1 MTVPNPDHVT
11 DPSVLRTEAEAEKAR
26 AAFVAESK
34 RNLGE
39 RCPECGALG
48 SLEERDGTVKCIDCD
63 VTVLAASSLGG
74 LGRK

>member
-1 MTVPNPDHVT
+1 MPVTNPDHTT
-11 DPSVLRTEAEAEKAR
+11 DPALLRTEAEAEKAR

-34 RNLGE
+34 RNLGD

-48 SLEERDGTVKCIDCD
+48 SLEEVDGIVRCIDCD
-63 VTVLAASSLGG
+63 LTSLATSSLGG